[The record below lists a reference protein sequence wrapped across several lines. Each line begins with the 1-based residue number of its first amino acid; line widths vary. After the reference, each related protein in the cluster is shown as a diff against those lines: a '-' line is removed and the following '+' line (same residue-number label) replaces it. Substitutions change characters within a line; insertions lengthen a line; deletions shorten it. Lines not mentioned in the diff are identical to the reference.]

1 MQPYYVIMKLPNGKS
16 EEFIL
21 MTPFIRAGKTNMVS
35 WMCAKCDAADY
46 GKLVLYQFP
55 RDKNVYGPQQ
65 IAARVRQDTVISQ
78 QLTLWG
84 QLGSSV
90 SSGNLLVVPIE
101 SSLLYVMPVYLE
113 STSTKIPELKRVI
126 VSLGNKISM
135 QPTLAEA
142 LSDVVGQQ
150 ISAPAPTA
158 KPAAG
163 KPAAAKPSPGVSGA
177 AIGQDVKRLIDQAV
191 TQYNAA
197 QAAQKRGDWSEY
209 GTQVKALEKTLNELK
224 SKSK

>member
-1 MQPYYVIMKLPNGKS
+1 
-16 EEFIL
+16 

-65 IAARVRQDTVISQ
+65 VAARARQDTVISQ

-113 STSTKIPELKRVI
+113 STTTKIPELKRVI

-135 QPTLAEA
+135 QPTLADA

-150 ISAPAPTA
+150 VSAPSPTA

-163 KPAAAKPSPGVSGA
+163 KASAAKPSPAVPSTA
-177 AIGQDVKRLIDQAV
+177 ASQEVKRLIDQAV

-197 QAAQKRGDWSEY
+197 QAAQKNGDWTEY
-209 GTQVKALEKTLNELK
+209 GNQVKALEKTLNELK
-224 SKSK
+224 AKTR